1 MKATQ
6 LEKSLANLI
15 AINQPAF
22 IWGGVGIGKSEIVH
36 KVADSLGFAV
46 RDVNTR
52 CLSQLSL

>member
-22 IWGGVGIGKSEIVH
+22 IWGGVGIGIIIS
-36 KVADSLGFAV
+36 SRYSV
-46 RDVNTR
+46 RRNSNCVVEDPFHPVR
-52 CLSQLSL
+52 

>member
-22 IWGGVGIGKSEIVH
+22 IWGGVGIGEGGRRAREWRRRLVDGSGT
-36 KVADSLGFAV
+36 SG
-46 RDVNTR
+46 
-52 CLSQLSL
+52 